1 MYTIPPSVIIFP
13 PFQISKV
20 VPKVLVEHF
29 SFQKVYSVVKTCDIY
44 LQRGQYRLPTQLDFL
59 DSVKMKI
66 QSFFLVSSFE
76 CAIYRCFCYN
86 LQIGFSQT

>member
-1 MYTIPPSVIIFP
+1 
-13 PFQISKV
+13 
-20 VPKVLVEHF
+20 
-29 SFQKVYSVVKTCDIY
+29 